1 MRPVGVDFS
10 ERPWYGAV
18 TSGSLLGPSSHPG
31 CRSSCARRRAAASAL
46 ASRRPEDGCTS
57 RAGIA
62 HGMASV
68 GAREPRPSARSR
80 RITRRASGHRRQS
93 GPRCPLC
100 LPRRTGQI
108 RPALSAMRTLVVFYR
123 RRSLSPAA
131 HLDGGRA
138 RTACAVAATRRARM
152 LLTTDARCVVRTG
165 GWSYSP
171 ESDLRVG
178 LLPLSRAPHRWTV
191 LGTHGRS
198 RPQVFSCGRCWTACV
213 VLFPGV
219 HLPLWRL

>member
-1 MRPVGVDFS
+1 M
-10 ERPWYGAV
+10 W
-18 TSGSLLGPSSHPG
+18 
-31 CRSSCARRRAAASAL
+31 
-46 ASRRPEDGCTS
+46 
-57 RAGIA
+57 AGIA
-62 HGMASV
+62 RGMASV

-80 RITRRASGHRRQS
+80 RITRRASGHRRQT
-93 GPRCPLC
+93 GPRCPLS
-100 LPRRTGQI
+100 LLRRTGQI
-108 RPALSAMRTLVVFYR
+108 CPALSAMRTLVVFYR

-178 LLPLSRAPHRWTV
+178 ILTTLHVP
-191 LGTHGRS
+191 
-198 RPQVFSCGRCWTACV
+198 RCWTASATLTAIRGPRFFRADAVGRRARYCFLV
-213 VLFPGV
+213 YIFLSGACRPAV
-219 HLPLWRL
+219 RL